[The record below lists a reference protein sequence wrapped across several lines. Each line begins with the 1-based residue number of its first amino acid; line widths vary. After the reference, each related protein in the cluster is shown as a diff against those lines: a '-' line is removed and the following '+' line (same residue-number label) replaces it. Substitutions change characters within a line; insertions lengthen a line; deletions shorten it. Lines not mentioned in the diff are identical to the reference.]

1 MSYHPVSKKAGAAPT
16 APGPFDTQVAH
27 SVSPDMSSLG
37 ATPEK
42 SDQSNNMI
50 APSIDV
56 SLLNEHADQS
66 DTAMSD
72 VLSGQ
77 DLTASEMP
85 SQWSK
90 GLPVLPSFLD
100 PKTTDEE
107 ASDWREWLQRS
118 LRISVRWDEFIL
130 ADMIQRNG
138 EWLILDGVEVSALL
152 NECKDLGCP
161 KILFKEFEQYLRVRA
176 RRNKFDSAKTW
187 LAQLPKWDGIK
198 RIERFL
204 PDYLGTGSSPYFEA
218 VGRYLWTAM
227 YARLAYPG
235 CKADMVPVIVGKQGI
250 GKTRLLNLIAPEP
263 SYYVDAC
270 LTDSAHKLGRKVLGK
285 SLVGWEEL
293 GGIKG
298 KADADRVKTFITN
311 HFDELP
317 SSIKKGM
324 DRHDRRYLIVGT
336 SNREDFLRDI
346 TGNRRFLPF
355 ESRWIDLTGVQRDK
369 LQLWAEARHMV
380 LERQSLGL
388 PLVDYEDAER
398 LAVAEHEEFM
408 LQARWYGDP
417 SLNKFLSGGRNKF
430 RTDEALEAVGV
441 IDRVINQRHRV
452 EMANT
457 LRQLGYEMRQDR
469 NIVPGKKVKVWHK
482 PKSQSVILMQFS
494 GTAATP

>member
-16 APGPFDTQVAH
+16 APGPFDTKVAH

-42 SDQSNNMI
+42 SDQSDKLI
-50 APSIDV
+50 VPSIDV
-56 SLLNEHADQS
+56 SLLNDHADQS
-66 DTAMSD
+66 DTALSD
-72 VLSGQ
+72 VLPGQ
-77 DLTASEMP
+77 DLLASETL

-90 GLPVLPSFLD
+90 GLPVLPSFMD
-100 PKTTDEE
+100 PNITDKE
-107 ASDWREWLQRS
+107 ASDWREWLRRN

-130 ADMIQRNG
+130 ADVIHRNG
-138 EWLILDGVEVSALL
+138 EWVVLDGIEVSALL
-152 NECKDLGCP
+152 NECKNLGCP

-204 PDYLGTGSSPYFEA
+204 PDYLGTSSSPYFEA

-227 YARLAYPG
+227 YARLANPG

-324 DRHDRRYLIVGT
+324 DRHERRFVIFGT
-336 SNREDFLRDI
+336 SNRKDFLRDI
-346 TGNRRFLPF
+346 TGNRRYLPF
-355 ESRWIDLTGVQRDK
+355 DSRWINLTRVQQDK

-380 LERQSLGL
+380 LKRQSLGL
-388 PLVDYEDAER
+388 SFVDYDDAER
-398 LAVAEHEEFM
+398 LAVAEHEDF
-408 LQARWYGDP
+408 LHQARWYDDEE
-417 SLNKFLSGGRNKF
+417 LHKFLSGGRDKF
-430 RTDEALEAVGV
+430 RTEDALRVVGV
-441 IDRVINQRHRV
+441 NDAMINKFHRN
-452 EMANT
+452 EMAKT
-457 LRQLGYEMRQDR
+457 LRQLGYDRRQDR
-469 NIVPGKKVKVWHK
+469 SVVKGKKPSVWHM
-482 PKSQSVILMQFS
+482 PKSQTTIIQQFS
-494 GTAATP
+494 SPAPTS

>member
-16 APGPFDTQVAH
+16 APGPLDTKVAH
-27 SVSPDMSSLG
+27 SVSPNMSSLG

-42 SDQSNNMI
+42 SDQSEKLI
-50 APSIDV
+50 APSIDF
-56 SLLNEHADQS
+56 SLLNDHADQS

-72 VLSGQ
+72 VLPGQ

-85 SQWSK
+85 SPWSK

-130 ADMIQRNG
+130 ADVIQRNG
-138 EWLILDGVEVSALL
+138 DWLVLDGIEVSALL

-187 LAQLPKWDGIK
+187 LAQLPKWDSIK

-293 GGIKG
+293 AGIKG
-298 KADADRVKTFITN
+298 KVDADRVKTFITN
-311 HFDELP
+311 GYDELP
-317 SSIKKGM
+317 SLTKKGM
-324 DRHDRRYLIVGT
+324 DRYDRRFVIFGT
-336 SNREDFLRDI
+336 SNRKDFLRDE
-346 TGNRRFLPF
+346 TGSRRFLPF
-355 ESRWIDLTGVQRDK
+355 ESKWIDLANLEADK
-369 LQLWAEARHMV
+369 LQLWAEAHHIVR
-380 LERQSLGL
+380 ERMSLGL
-388 PLVDYEDAER
+388 SLVDYQDAER
-398 LAVAEHEEFM
+398 LAVVEYDDFM
-408 LQARWYGDP
+408 HQARWYGDP
-417 SLNKFLSGGRNKF
+417 LLHRFLSGGKDQF
-430 RTDEALEAVGV
+430 HTADALKAVGV
-441 IDRVINQRHRV
+441 SEAMITHRHRID
-452 EMANT
+452 MAKT
-457 LRQLGYEMRQDR
+457 LRQLRYEMRQDR
-469 NIVPGKKVKVWHK
+469 SIVPGKKVKVWRK
-482 PKSQSVILMQFS
+482 PMSPGVIQMNFT
-494 GTAATP
+494 GAASKP